1 MFVLLSRFTWL
12 LAETIFAWYTFLN
25 GYPLPFC
32 SSILKEKPLQGGKEM
47 TDEKIRELIDAG
59 VNRGEIE
66 YIVSLKEIG
75 QDFQDQLLQ
84 ILAKEGFSAYQDALS
99 KLYEWG
105 VLENDPFDTEVELS
119 PEQEAELNAAL
130 DYIKSLDAPPK
141 EIPLQMQYLNNTL
154 IMRNLFDFNGNI
166 LEKVIPG
173 FLRKVNFSTTK
184 GERWHLEFWTDS
196 NLTVDKSLDQFDW
209 AVMDAIY
216 TLHCN
221 KIKMFSTRWIDTLLS
236 GNRGK
241 APTEN
246 SIARIDRTID
256 KLSRLYLGYE
266 VQGELADDT
275 PLLSVQ
281 KFGNTQGWFYYLNSI
296 NNLYAYAHDKNQVI
310 NVPNSYLDTSKLP
323 KEFAFADTETAMV
336 IKRRVIL
343 RVMRIL
349 YLNSKGTKRLK
360 NWNRIS
366 LIQKKDKSDGLFP
379 NLGLMPNI
387 DGLDAAEA
395 EKKLKQW
402 RTKQKPMYI
411 KVVRGTLENLKR
423 QYVILDY
430 EEHKDNDSK
439 SLRDP
444 VTGFDIICFNKTEQ
458 KALYAMRD
466 EQKPGYVA
474 GLLKKRHKE
483 PTK

>member
-1 MFVLLSRFTWL
+1 
-12 LAETIFAWYTFLN
+12 
-25 GYPLPFC
+25 
-32 SSILKEKPLQGGKEM
+32 M
-47 TDEKIRELIDAG
+47 TDQEIRQLIESG
-59 VNRGEIE
+59 VERSEIE
-66 YIVSLKEIG
+66 YVMRLDYIG
-75 QDFQDQLLQ
+75 EAFQRQLLQ
-84 ILAKEGFSAYQDALS
+84 LLADGNMDAYEGALLH
-99 KLYEWG
+99 LYEMG
-105 VLENDPFDTEVELS
+105 VLKESDYERDYELS
-119 PEQEAELNAAL
+119 PEQEAQLNAAL
-130 DYIKSLDAPPK
+130 DYVMNLDELPK

-154 IMRNLFDFNGNI
+154 IMRKLFDYNGDI
-166 LEKVIPG
+166 LEDIAPG
-173 FLRKVNFSTTK
+173 VHSGAEFDTTT
-184 GERWHLEFWTDS
+184 GENWTVDFWSDS
-196 NLTVDKSLDQFDW
+196 GLTIDKSLDHFEW
-209 AVMDAIY
+209 AIMDAIY

-221 KIKMFSTRWIDTLLS
+221 GIKMFSTKWLDMLLS

-241 APTEN
+241 APTAN
-246 SIARIDRTID
+246 SIARIDRSIE
-256 KLSRLYLGYE
+256 KLSMIHLQYK
-266 VQGELADDT
+266 VQRELADET

-281 KFGNTQGWFYYLNSI
+281 RFGNAQGHFYYLNSI
-296 NNLYAYAHDKNQVI
+296 NNLYAYAHDKGQVI
-310 NVPNSYLDTSKLP
+310 NVPNSYLDTTKLP

-336 IKRRVIL
+336 IKRRVVL

-349 YLNSKGTKRLK
+349 HMNNKGSKRLK

-402 RTKQKPMYI
+402 RTKQKPLYI

-439 SLRDP
+439 SVRDP

-458 KALYAMRD
+458 NRLFTMRN
-466 EQKPGYVA
+466 EQKPVYVA
-474 GLLKKRHKE
+474 NLLKKRQE
-483 PTK
+483 VPTK

>member
-1 MFVLLSRFTWL
+1 
-12 LAETIFAWYTFLN
+12 
-25 GYPLPFC
+25 
-32 SSILKEKPLQGGKEM
+32 M
-47 TDEKIRELIDAG
+47 TDQEIRQMIENG
-59 VNRGEIE
+59 VDRGEIE
-66 YIVSLKEIG
+66 YIISLTEIG
-75 QDFQDQLLQ
+75 QEFQDQLLQ

-105 VLENDPFDTEVELS
+105 VLENDPFDTEVDLS
-119 PEQEAELNAAL
+119 PEQEAQLNEAL
-130 DYIKSLDAPPK
+130 DYVRSLDAPPK
-141 EIPLQMQYLNNTL
+141 EVPLQMQYLNNTF
-154 IMRNLFDFNGNI
+154 IMRFLFDFNGNI
-166 LEKVIPG
+166 LEDVKPG
-173 FLRKVNFSTTK
+173 QADGYEFETTK
-184 GERWHLEFWTDS
+184 GEIWGVDFWSDS
-196 NLTVDKSLDQFDW
+196 VLTIDKSLDQFDW

-216 TLHCN
+216 TLHCYE
-221 KIKMFSTRWIDTLLS
+221 IKMFSTKWIDMLLS

-241 APTEN
+241 APTAN

-256 KLSRLYLGYE
+256 KLSLIHLRYE
-266 VQGELADDT
+266 VQGELVDET

-281 KFGNTQGWFYYLNSI
+281 KFGDTLGNYYYLNSI

-366 LIQKKDKSDGLFP
+366 LIQKKDKLDGMFP

-387 DGLDAAEA
+387 DGLNEEEA

-439 SLRDP
+439 SLREP

-474 GLLKKRHKE
+474 GLLKNRHKV

>member
-1 MFVLLSRFTWL
+1 
-12 LAETIFAWYTFLN
+12 
-25 GYPLPFC
+25 
-32 SSILKEKPLQGGKEM
+32 M
-47 TDEKIRELIDAG
+47 TDEKIRELIESG
-59 VNRGEIE
+59 VDRGEIE
-66 YIVSLKEIG
+66 YVMSLDSIG
-75 QDFQDQLLQ
+75 EEFQGQLLQ
-84 ILAKEGFSAYQDALS
+84 LLADGNMDAYEGALTQ
-99 KLYEWG
+99 LYEWG
-105 VLENDPFDTEVELS
+105 LLSESEYDRDYELT
-119 PEQEAELNAAL
+119 PEQEAQLNEAL
-130 DYIKSLDAPPK
+130 DYVKSLDAPPK

-154 IMRNLFDFNGNI
+154 IMRNLFDFKGNI

-173 FLRKVNFSTTK
+173 VLREMNFSTTK
-184 GERWHLEFWTDS
+184 GEHWHLEFWTDS

-221 KIKMFSTRWIDTLLS
+221 EIKMFSTRWIDMLLS

-241 APTEN
+241 APTAN
-246 SIARIDRTID
+246 SFARIDRTID
-256 KLSRLYLGYE
+256 KLSLLYLGYE

-349 YLNSKGTKRLK
+349 HMSNKGSKRLK

-379 NLGLMPNI
+379 NLGLMPNV

-402 RTKQKPMYI
+402 RTKQKPLYI

-439 SLRDP
+439 SVRDP

-458 KALYAMRD
+458 NRLFTMRD
-466 EQKPGYVA
+466 EQKPVYVA
-474 GLLKKRHKE
+474 NLLKKRQEE

>member
-1 MFVLLSRFTWL
+1 MTDQEIRQLIESGVERSEIEYVMSLDYIGDAFQSQLLQL
-12 LAETIFAWYTFLN
+12 LADGNMDAYEGALTQLYEMD
-25 GYPLPFC
+25 
-32 SSILKEKPLQGGKEM
+32 ILKES
-47 TDEKIRELIDAG
+47 D
-59 VNRGEIE
+59 
-66 YIVSLKEIG
+66 
-75 QDFQDQLLQ
+75 
-84 ILAKEGFSAYQDALS
+84 
-99 KLYEWG
+99 YER
-105 VLENDPFDTEVELS
+105 DYELS
-119 PEQEAELNAAL
+119 PEQEAQLNAAL
-130 DYIKSLDAPPK
+130 DYVMSLDAPPK
-141 EIPLQMQYLNNTL
+141 EVPLQMQYLNNTF
-154 IMRNLFDFNGNI
+154 IMRFLFDFNGNI
-166 LEKVIPG
+166 LEDVKPG
-173 FLRKVNFSTTK
+173 QADGYEFETTK
-184 GERWHLEFWTDS
+184 GEIWGVDFWSDS
-196 NLTVDKSLDQFDW
+196 VLTIDKSLDQFDW

-216 TLHCN
+216 TLHCYE
-221 KIKMFSTRWIDTLLS
+221 IKMFSTKWIDMLLS

-241 APTEN
+241 APTAN

-256 KLSRLYLGYE
+256 KLSLIHLRYE
-266 VQGELADDT
+266 VQGELVDET

-281 KFGNTQGWFYYLNSI
+281 KFGNTLGNYYYLNSI

-349 YLNSKGTKRLK
+349 YLNNKGTKRLK

-458 KALYAMRD
+458 NRLHTMRD
-466 EQKPGYVA
+466 EQKPDYVA
-474 GLLKKRHKE
+474 GLLKKRHTE

>member
-1 MFVLLSRFTWL
+1 MTDQEIRQLIESGIERSEIEYVMRLDYIGEAFQRQLLQL
-12 LAETIFAWYTFLN
+12 LADGNMDAYEGALMHLYEM
-25 GYPLPFC
+25 G
-32 SSILKEKPLQGGKEM
+32 ILKES
-47 TDEKIRELIDAG
+47 D
-59 VNRGEIE
+59 
-66 YIVSLKEIG
+66 
-75 QDFQDQLLQ
+75 
-84 ILAKEGFSAYQDALS
+84 
-99 KLYEWG
+99 YER
-105 VLENDPFDTEVELS
+105 DYELS
-119 PEQEAELNAAL
+119 PEQEAQLNDAL
-130 DYIKSLDAPPK
+130 DYVMNLDEPPK

-154 IMRNLFDFNGNI
+154 IMRKLFDYNGDI
-166 LEKVIPG
+166 LEDIAPG
-173 FLRKVNFSTTK
+173 VHSGAEFDTTT
-184 GERWHLEFWTDS
+184 GENWTVDFWSDS
-196 NLTVDKSLDQFDW
+196 GLTIDKSLDHFEW
-209 AVMDAIY
+209 AIMDAIY

-221 KIKMFSTRWIDTLLS
+221 GIKMFSTKWLDMLLS

-241 APTEN
+241 APTAN
-246 SIARIDRTID
+246 SIARIDRSIE
-256 KLSRLYLGYE
+256 KLSMIHLQYK
-266 VQGELADDT
+266 VQREMADET

-281 KFGNTQGWFYYLNSI
+281 RFGNTQGHFYYLNSI
-296 NNLYAYAHDKNQVI
+296 NNLYAYAHDKGQVI
-310 NVPNSYLDTSKLP
+310 NVPNSYLDTTKLP

-336 IKRRVIL
+336 IKRRVVL

-349 YLNSKGTKRLK
+349 HMNNKGSKRLK

-402 RTKQKPMYI
+402 RTKQKPLYI

-439 SLRDP
+439 SVRDP

-458 KALYAMRD
+458 NRLFTMRD
-466 EQKPGYVA
+466 EQKPVYVA
-474 GLLKKRHKE
+474 NLLKKRQE
-483 PTK
+483 VPTK

>member
-1 MFVLLSRFTWL
+1 
-12 LAETIFAWYTFLN
+12 
-25 GYPLPFC
+25 
-32 SSILKEKPLQGGKEM
+32 M
-47 TDEKIRELIDAG
+47 TDERIRELIDAG

-84 ILAKEGFSAYQDALS
+84 ILAKEGFSACQDAMS

-105 VLENDPFDTEVELS
+105 VLENDPFDTECELS
-119 PEQEAELNAAL
+119 PEQEAQLNKAL
-130 DYIKSLDAPPK
+130 DYVMRLEAPP
-141 EIPLQMQYLNNTL
+141 EEEPLQMQYLNNTL
-154 IMRNLFDFNGNI
+154 IMRKLFDYNGDI
-166 LEKVIPG
+166 LEEVAPG
-173 FLRKVNFSTTK
+173 KHDWAEFETSK
-184 GERWHLEFWTDS
+184 GENWSIEFWSDS
-196 NLTVDKSLDQFDW
+196 VLTIDKSLDQFDW

-221 KIKMFSTRWIDTLLS
+221 KIKMFSTRWIDMLLS

-241 APTEN
+241 APTAN

-256 KLSRLYLGYE
+256 KLSLIHLKYE
-266 VQGELADDT
+266 VQSELADET

-281 KFGNTQGWFYYLNSI
+281 RFGNTQGQRFGNTQGWYYYLNGI
-296 NNLYAYAHDKNQVI
+296 NNLYAYAHDKNQVC

-349 YLNSKGTKRLK
+349 HMNNKGSKQLK

-387 DGLDAAEA
+387 DGLEAAEA

-439 SLRDP
+439 SLREP

-458 KALYAMRD
+458 TALFKMRD
-466 EQKPGYVA
+466 EQKPDYVA
-474 GLLKKRHKE
+474 KLLKKRQGV